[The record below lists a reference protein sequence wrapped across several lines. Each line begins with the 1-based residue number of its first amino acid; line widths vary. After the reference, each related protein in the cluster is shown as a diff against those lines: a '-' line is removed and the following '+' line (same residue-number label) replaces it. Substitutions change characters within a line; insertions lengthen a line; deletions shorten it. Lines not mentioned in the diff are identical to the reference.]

1 MVAGDVH
8 ASPSGSNHLK
18 GWLIFFG
25 TVEILIGGVAAL
37 LSLFTLVLFLYVES
51 LGFFRQEPGNTLAL
65 AFSAC
70 FYGAIAL
77 FFVATGVGTIRKRPW
92 ARILMLVASSLWLAL
107 GLLTILVLLFLWPT
121 LSRGISEEDPT
132 ISGGVMFFTLALIG
146 GILFILYI
154 LFPASFL
161 YFYTRKSVQAAFA
174 QGHPGEPPALAH
186 PLPLLALCAWVVV
199 CALSTLLGLIFNVQ
213 AVFAIILTG
222 APAFILTVALAGVQ
236 GWLARGLY
244 RLDLAAW
251 WGTLVFYLLM
261 GISGFVTFY
270 RIPMAALA
278 EKMGMDF
285 TARPGTEQMM
295 SAIQSSMP
303 ALAMVGNLLL
313 LSLILFVKRYFRTKQ
328 PSSGLP
334 ATG

>member
-1 MVAGDVH
+1 MVESDVPG
-8 ASPSGSNHLK
+8 STPGSNHPR

-37 LSLFTLVLFLYVES
+37 LSLFTLVFFLYVES

-121 LSRGISEEDPT
+121 LNRGISEKDPT
-132 ISGGVMFFTLALIG
+132 ISGGVMFFTLVLIG
-146 GILFILYI
+146 GILFILHI

-161 YFYTRKSVQAAFA
+161 FFYTRKSVKAAFA
-174 QGHPGEPPALAH
+174 QGDLGEPMSLGR
-186 PLPLLALCAWVVV
+186 PLPLLALCAWVAV
-199 CALSTLLGLIFNVQ
+199 CALSTLLGLMFNVQ

-222 APAFILTVALAGVQ
+222 TSAFALTLALAGVQ

-244 RLDLAAW
+244 RLEPRAW
-251 WGTLVFYLLM
+251 WGTLVFYFLM

-270 RIPMAALA
+270 RIPMAVLA
-278 EKMGMDF
+278 EKMGFDF
-285 TARPGTEQMM
+285 TGQQGTEQMM

-303 ALAMVGNLLL
+303 ALMMVGNLLL
-313 LSLILFVKRYFRTKQ
+313 LSLILFVKRYFRSKG
-328 PSSGLP
+328 PSPGLP
-334 ATG
+334 AIG